1 MDKSSGIFKTY
12 DMSNCFKS
20 CVECNREMNVIDDHE
35 KCYRH
40 RLCVKEF
47 PCSVCKMWSD
57 EKWVAV
63 SRMIDKAHES
73 ASKKSATVTS
83 ASKDGNTVS
92 SVGNVASVSQASS
105 VGSRMPQA
113 LSAGMQNVGNPTVVP
128 SAPPPLFFNMADWQK
143 QQEALMMQ
151 LIDARVREVV
161 SQNVPDVSN
170 IQSGPNPSI
179 LTRESSDRAMPT
191 SEVRTLPTSRFS
203 RFQPSD
209 LISQASGSDG
219 DQNDVIELTDRD
231 DSRSI
236 LSTVDTVHSDS
247 AATCIDTQSNVDFQ
261 KFINKVSRELHIDLE
276 SVSSSKTENFKSYVS
291 DRLTSQTAKPP
302 RSALPLD
309 GFVLQTLAEVDN
321 EFQKKGHIRTYRAT
335 DDDRYLVSSD
345 HFDRFCSTPRLDDN
359 IEEGMLNVGRKGSS
373 RRSYRFRNQQLH
385 SRNQEFRKIDQAS
398 RLLLRELSY
407 GSMITSYLDTVVS
420 DDDKTEALQ
429 ALMQVFKSMADVT
442 SRIMVGSVSARRAIH
457 IEDFAFKNKATENKL
472 FVQSTFGSRLFYGK
486 YFDILHSSAENLRD
500 AKETQHLRTAKKDS
514 TSEDSSRKRKRED
527 NSSSTNNASA
537 NKKGKFDD
545 RNDRNSGNQRNRGNR
560 FSSGTKNSSRGQNRS
575 GFRPQK

>member
-1 MDKSSGIFKTY
+1 
-12 DMSNCFKS
+12 
-20 CVECNREMNVIDDHE
+20 MN
-35 KCYRH
+35 
-40 RLCVKEF
+40 
-47 PCSVCKMWSD
+47 S
-57 EKWVAV
+57 
-63 SRMIDKAHES
+63 
-73 ASKKSATVTS
+73 
-83 ASKDGNTVS
+83 
-92 SVGNVASVSQASS
+92 
-105 VGSRMPQA
+105 
-113 LSAGMQNVGNPTVVP
+113 
-128 SAPPPLFFNMADWQK
+128 
-143 QQEALMMQ
+143 
-151 LIDARVREVV
+151 
-161 SQNVPDVSN
+161 
-170 IQSGPNPSI
+170 
-179 LTRESSDRAMPT
+179 
-191 SEVRTLPTSRFS
+191 
-203 RFQPSD
+203 
-209 LISQASGSDG
+209 
-219 DQNDVIELTDRD
+219 
-231 DSRSI
+231 
-236 LSTVDTVHSDS
+236 
-247 AATCIDTQSNVDFQ
+247 
-261 KFINKVSRELHIDLE
+261 
-276 SVSSSKTENFKSYVS
+276 
-291 DRLTSQTAKPP
+291 
-302 RSALPLD
+302 
-309 GFVLQTLAEVDN
+309 
-321 EFQKKGHIRTYRAT
+321 QKKGHIRTYRAT

-385 SRNQEFRKIDQAS
+385 SRNQEFWKIDQAS

-472 FVQSTFGSRLFYGK
+472 FVQSTFGSRLFGGK

-545 RNDRNSGNQRNRGNR
+545 RNDRNSGNQRNRGNW